1 MKVNIRYTVDLEEVL
16 EEMTELYHKSSAKLD
31 EKLNIYGNSLE
42 AAFKESQV
50 EHIIMALEHKLEC
63 YHEHQTKIAEVLNI
77 LQGYKNIKD
86 GNIKPPAEPQPP
98 QENE

>member
-16 EEMTELYHKSSAKLD
+16 SEMTELYHKSSAKLD

-77 LQGYKNIKD
+77 LRGYKDIKD
-86 GNIKPPAEPQPP
+86 GNIKQPP
-98 QENE
+98 HEQTSEDE

>member
-16 EEMTELYHKSSAKLD
+16 SEMTELYHKSSAKLD

-50 EHIIMALEHKLEC
+50 EHIIMALEHKLDC

-77 LQGYKNIKD
+77 LRGYKDIKD
-86 GNIKPPAEPQPP
+86 GNVKQPP
-98 QENE
+98 REQTSEDE

>member
-16 EEMTELYHKSSAKLD
+16 SEMTELYHKSSAKLD

-77 LQGYKNIKD
+77 LRGYKDIKD
-86 GNIKPPAEPQPP
+86 GNVKQPP
-98 QENE
+98 HEQTSEDE

>member
-16 EEMTELYHKSSAKLD
+16 SEMTELYHKSSAKLD

-50 EHIIMALEHKLEC
+50 EHIIMALEHKLDC

-77 LQGYKNIKD
+77 LRGYKDIKD
-86 GNIKPPAEPQPP
+86 GNVKQPP
-98 QENE
+98 HEQTSEDE